1 MRITRFGTAL
11 AAALLTYTAAFAAE
25 PEEGRFFR
33 VHPLGFV
40 EVDIAEAAAK
50 AIISEGGSV
59 IPDRRNQRLLV
70 RATETEHRRLT
81 EALAAINRPPV
92 NIRIDVDFDEA
103 GSSRQRGVG
112 VDARGIYRSGGG
124 GGASVGIG
132 LADRSSQFSDRAR
145 QTLVVAS
152 GREASLRVGER
163 VPWLEWIETWG
174 RNAGVFESRVNW
186 QDVGAFLVVEPT
198 LIGEGP
204 NIRIRLIP
212 ELSGRVGGQPHRVR
226 FAAAATEI
234 VARAGQTVSLAGL
247 GQSNEFYSRF
257 LVGFDAGGARRSL
270 NIALTPTLLSPPSP
284 PPR

>member
-1 MRITRFGTAL
+1 MRITRFHPALCAATLIL
-11 AAALLTYTAAFAAE
+11 AASAAD

-33 VHPLGFV
+33 VHSLGFV
-40 EVDIAEAAAK
+40 EVDVAEAAAK
-50 AIISEGGSV
+50 TIVGEGGAV

-70 RATETEHRRLT
+70 RATEVEHQRLADT
-81 EALAAINRPPV
+81 LAAVNRPPV

-103 GSSRQRGVG
+103 GESRRRGVAL
-112 VDARGIYRSGGG
+112 DARGVYRSGGG

-174 RNAGVFESRVNW
+174 RQTGVFESRVNW

-198 LIGEGP
+198 LIGNGP

-226 FAAAATEI
+226 FAAAASEI
-234 VARAGQTVSLAGL
+234 VARAGETVSLAGL
-247 GQSNEFYSRF
+247 SQANEFYSRF
-257 LVGFDAGGARRSL
+257 LVGFDAAGARRSL
-270 NIALTPTLLSPPSP
+270 RISLTPTLLATPAPPA
-284 PPR
+284 R

>member
-1 MRITRFGTAL
+1 MRITRFHPALL
-11 AAALLTYTAAFAAE
+11 AAALTLAAVAAD

-33 VHPLGFV
+33 VHSLGFV
-40 EVDIAEAAAK
+40 EVEIAEAAAK
-50 AIISEGGSV
+50 TIVGEGGSV

-70 RATETEHRRLT
+70 RATETEHRRLAD
-81 EALAAINRPPV
+81 ALAAINRPPV

-103 GSSRQRGVG
+103 GSSRQRGVA

-124 GGASVGIG
+124 GGASVGVG
-132 LADRSSQFSDRAR
+132 LTDRSSQFNDRAR

-198 LIGEGP
+198 LIGNGP
-204 NIRIRLIP
+204 DIRIRLTP

-226 FAAAATEI
+226 FAAAASEI
-234 VARAGQTVSLAGL
+234 VARAGETVSLAGL
-247 GQSNEFYSRF
+247 SQANEFYSRF
-257 LVGFDAGGARRSL
+257 LAGFDSAGARRTL
-270 NIALTPTLLSPPSP
+270 NISLTPTLLAPTAP